1 MKTAFTSPLLTASL
15 AASLAGNLVACSQQ
29 NWYHGAQSAQT
40 AHCMKQPP
48 AEFNDC
54 NQPSREMTYDEYEKS
69 RQELK
74 IKKDSTD
81 Y

>member
-1 MKTAFTSPLLTASL
+1 
-15 AASLAGNLVACSQQ
+15 
-29 NWYHGAQSAQT
+29 
-40 AHCMKQPP
+40 MKQPP